1 MARWIC
7 PRVTLAAALAWPAV
21 ARAQPT
27 PTPESSTGEEAGE
40 ATVRG
45 RRPRRELT
53 ATPVAREEV
62 QRIPGSFGDALR
74 AIQNLPGIARAPFLS
89 GSLMVRGSAPADTL
103 VLVDGTFLPAAYH
116 FGGLGS
122 TVATEMLDRIDF
134 FPGNFS
140 ARFGR
145 ATGGVVDLGLRQP
158 MREGARTTMHLGVVD
173 AGAFTEAAL
182 SPTVSVA
189 ASARFGWI
197 GYLLSPIVAAV
208 TGNAVFVGYW
218 DYQAQADWRPTARDR
233 LRFAAYGSGDSVG
246 IQQRNGGGQGIGLGY
261 HLVQASW
268 WRHLDARTDL
278 QVAVSTGWNGLSVEE
293 RPRAN
298 DPEPGDRVRL
308 DSAPTHVRAE
318 LTHAFGARHRLYVGF
333 DGLFGYRAY
342 SSDVSARGRRGA
354 DSPRPRVTRETT
366 TTLAQPGLYAELQ
379 LSPTPS
385 LHLRPGARVDV
396 YGATGTAIV
405 SPRMTADLS
414 AWRGGTLKFGVGYFT
429 QPPLD
434 ERVSVAPEL
443 LFLAERVAQDGQGP
457 RPERAV
463 HVGVGVE
470 QRISPWITVSVE
482 GFYKSIRD
490 AVVGFP
496 SLDLLIAGE
505 RIDPLANVR
514 YDGQGR
520 VFGAEILLRHR
531 QGERFFGW
539 VAYTLMRAERR
550 DGPGAPWRPFEFD
563 QTHIL
568 TAVGSLRLGRGWEL
582 GARFRY
588 VTGRPTAFTRSLTI
602 GLTGATLPAGTEPW
616 LDRVPDFHQLDL
628 RLEKQWTHS
637 WGRVVF
643 YLEVLNVY
651 NRINAEQVVWDAD
664 HAVSYPSGVFLPIV
678 PNLGVRGEL

>member
-1 MARWIC
+1 MARSTT
-7 PRVTLAAALAWPAV
+7 RVILAAALAYPLA
-21 ARAQPT
+21 ARAQPA
-27 PTPESSTGEEAGE
+27 SDGGDE

-53 ATPVAREEV
+53 AVPVAREEV

-122 TVATEMLDRIDF
+122 TVATEMLDRLDF

-158 MREGARTTMHLGVVD
+158 MRAGTRTTMHLGVLD
-173 AGAFTEAAL
+173 AGAFTESAL
-182 SPTVSVA
+182 SSTVSVA

-197 GYLLSPIVAAV
+197 GYLLSPIIAAI
-208 TGNAVFVGYW
+208 TGNAVFLGYW
-218 DYQAQADWRPTARDR
+218 DYQAQADWRPTSRDR
-233 LRFAAYGSGDSVG
+233 LRFAVYGSGDSVG
-246 IQQRNGGGQGIGLGY
+246 IQTPDGGSNGIGLGY
-261 HLVQASW
+261 HLLQVSW
-268 WRHLDARTDL
+268 WRRVSARTDL
-278 QVAVSTGWNGLSVEE
+278 SIAVSTGWNGLTINQ
-293 RPRAN
+293 RPPPN
-298 DPEPGDRVRL
+298 EPDTGDRVSL

-318 LTHAFGARHRLYVGF
+318 LTHTFGARHRLYVGF
-333 DGLFGYRAY
+333 DGLFGYRAFT
-342 SSDVSARGRRGA
+342 SDVSVRQRGA
-354 DSPRPRVTRETT
+354 RDAPSLRVTRETNT
-366 TTLAQPGLYAELQ
+366 VLAQPGAYVELQ
-379 LSPTPS
+379 FAPSPTF
-385 LHLRPGARVDV
+385 HLRPGLRVDV
-396 YGATGTAIV
+396 SGATGTAIV
-405 SPRMTADLS
+405 SPRMTADWS
-414 AWRGGTLKFGVGYFT
+414 PWPGGTMKFGVGYFT
-429 QPPLD
+429 QPALD

-443 LFLAERVAQDGQGP
+443 LFLAERVARDGQGP

-463 HVGVGVE
+463 HVGVGIE
-470 QRISPWITVSVE
+470 QRLSPWITLSVE

-505 RIDPLANVR
+505 RVNTFDGLR

-539 VAYTLMRAERR
+539 IAYTLMRAERR

-588 VTGRPTAFTRSLTI
+588 VTGRPTAFSRSLTV
-602 GLTGATLPAGTEPW
+602 GLTGPTLAAGSESW

-628 RLEKQWTHS
+628 RVEKQWTHD

-643 YLEVLNVY
+643 FFEVLNVY
-651 NRINAEQVVWDAD
+651 NRINAEQVTWDAD
-664 HAVSYPSGVFLPIV
+664 HAVSYPSGVYLPII
-678 PNLGVRGEL
+678 PNVGVRGEL